1 MGQNANSPD
10 NPSGQGF
17 GMDLDTFYYI
27 LAGVLVVI
35 GIVGTVLP
43 ALPGLPLVFAGMLLA
58 SWVSGFEK
66 VGGVTLVVLGLLTV
80 LSMGIDFAATAM
92 GAKRVGA
99 SKLAIIGS
107 VIGTF
112 AGLAFGLVGVFVG
125 PFVGAL
131 VGELIHTRQLS
142 QATKVGVGTWI
153 GIVVGT
159 VLKFGLAFAMVGL
172 FALAWFF

>member
-1 MGQNANSPD
+1 
-10 NPSGQGF
+10 
-17 GMDLDTFYYI
+17 MDSDTFYYI

-107 VIGTF
+107 IIGTF

-142 QATKVGVGTWI
+142 QATKVGIGTWI